1 MHTSQQE
8 EEEVLQGSTSNYVA
22 TIPGKEGSE
31 GFLDRNSDGSV
42 HEEEEEGVTG
52 RTSSYAATSPRME
65 GYGRNDN
72 GTANE
77 PHTLERLKSTLRVLF
92 GMIG

>member
-1 MHTSQQE
+1 
-8 EEEVLQGSTSNYVA
+8 L
-22 TIPGKEGSE
+22 I
-31 GFLDRNSDGSV
+31 F
-42 HEEEEEGVTG
+42 EEEEGVTG